1 MNEKNKEDLQNQIK
15 EVKDS
20 IKQFQLHHESLNDEY
35 EWNIRRNRLIL
46 EQGCLNNKDR
56 AFFVERL
63 NSVKMMQKKEN
74 DEFEEIEKSLK
85 RKTIK
90 YEEEM
95 EELQRR
101 DNTEEKDL
109 PV

>member
-1 MNEKNKEDLQNQIK
+1 M
-15 EVKDS
+15 
-20 IKQFQLHHESLNDEY
+20 
-35 EWNIRRNRLIL
+35 
-46 EQGCLNNKDR
+46 NNKDR